1 MWDESL
7 VQKNMLVMQM
17 VNVLNKDYPVL
28 PAYDILELKPC
39 FYTYSNVPGSPLT
52 AYGLLMDDVIALELK
67 ELMTTD
73 SEGTPLAL
81 REGAVAAALIP
92 ILRQY
97 RDEMRSVKLRTLELE
112 RRLNVPAGGQP
123 EVTQS
128 NRPASP

>member
-1 MWDESL
+1 
-7 VQKNMLVMQM
+7 MQM